1 MVVRE
6 VSEPMTDAEAIRV
19 LDEQLGPGEARASCA
34 SAPGRRAAAR
44 CIATARACEAGRL
57 VPVARL
63 AFYALGETLVL
74 DEATQSHLELVRSV
88 DGGERGSLLG
98 EIDVTKT
105 APGARLLR
113 RRLLAPLA
121 EVAEI
126 RRRHDAVELFVQHPG
141 TRREVRE
148 RLADVGDVE
157 RLAVKLALDR
167 AAPRDLVA
175 LRRSLAALPDLAG
188 ALGRCPEPS
197 ARDALGV
204 PAEGPWIDV
213 CGDLYELLVRAVAD
227 EPPARASD
235 GGVVRD
241 GFDPALDEAREW
253 MRGGQRLIVE
263 LEARLRESSGIRG

>member
-1 MVVRE
+1 
-6 VSEPMTDAEAIRV
+6 MTDAEATRV
-19 LDEQLGPGEARASCA
+19 LDAQLGPGEARASCA

-121 EVAEI
+121 GVAEI
-126 RRRHDAVELFVQHPG
+126 RRRHDAVELVGQHPG
-141 TRREVRE
+141 TRREGRAGGVCGAPPGAPPR
-148 RLADVGDVE
+148 GP
-157 RLAVKLALDR
+157 R
-167 AAPRDLVA
+167 AARG
-175 LRRSLAALPDLAG
+175 RRRRG
-188 ALGRCPEPS
+188 ASRRQ
-197 ARDALGV
+197 ARARSG
-204 PAEGPWIDV
+204 G
-213 CGDLYELLVRAVAD
+213 
-227 EPPARASD
+227 PARPRRPS
-235 GGVVRD
+235 
-241 GFDPALDEAREW
+241 
-253 MRGGQRLIVE
+253 
-263 LEARLRESSGIRG
+263 